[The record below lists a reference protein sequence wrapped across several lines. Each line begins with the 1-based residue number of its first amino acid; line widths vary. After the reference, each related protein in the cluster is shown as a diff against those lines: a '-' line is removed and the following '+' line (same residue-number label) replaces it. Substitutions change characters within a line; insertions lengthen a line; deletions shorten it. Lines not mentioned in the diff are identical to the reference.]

1 MEKIAIISD
10 IHGNIT
16 ALNEVLKDIEKRG
29 IKKIMCLGDMV
40 IKCSS
45 PRECLEKVFSKCE
58 VVIKG
63 NCEERVASCPR
74 IEEHFWNQRK
84 LTKEQLEKVEA
95 LPLSHDFYM
104 SGYKIRIMHASPYSI
119 KEKSYYWDF
128 DEEYENRIDN
138 MFKNTEYL
146 NNIGEEKPDIVV
158 FTGDLINKNAKINNE
173 DIEFLEEELESISAK
188 VGKYAIYGDEDYS
201 IESYKTIMEKS
212 KFKILNNSYDEIFY
226 KNNESMFIIGLPSS
240 LKEEI
245 KLEDAFNFYK
255 EDEKRKFIIVLVHD
269 GKTIRFLDESTYEVD
284 LVLGGHSLNGSIV
297 IPYYGGIFI
306 DDGAYKYYQE
316 HYSKGITDIY
326 ISSGIGTNKYP
337 YRIFNKPSFNLYRL
351 KAQS

>member
-1 MEKIAIISD
+1 MEKKEKEKKKGGKLLSIFLFLVVIVVIIFLYAKYS
-10 IHGNIT
+10 
-16 ALNEVLKDIEKRG
+16 G
-29 IKKIMCLGDMV
+29 IKGLIVKEYKVKSEILTNNFSGLKIIHFSDLLYKSTVDKEDV
-40 IKCSS
+40 KNLIK
-45 PRECLEKVFSKCE
+45 
-58 VVIKG
+58 
-63 NCEERVASCPR
+63 R
-74 IEEHFWNQRK
+74 INE
-84 LTKEQLEKVEA
+84 L
-95 LPLSHDFYM
+95 
-104 SGYKIRIMHASPYSI
+104 
-119 KEKSYYWDF
+119 
-128 DEEYENRIDN
+128 
-138 MFKNTEYL
+138 
-146 NNIGEEKPDIVV
+146 KPDIVV
-158 FTGDLINKNAKINNE
+158 FTGDLINKNAKITNE
-173 DIEFLEEELESISAK
+173 DIEFLEEELESIKAK

-226 KNNESMFIIGLPSS
+226 KNNESMFIIGFPSS

-284 LVLGGHSLNGSIV
+284 LVLGGHSLNGSVV

-326 ISSGIGTNKYP
+326 ISSGVGTNKYP

>member
-1 MEKIAIISD
+1 MEK
-10 IHGNIT
+10 
-16 ALNEVLKDIEKRG
+16 KEKEKKKGGKLLSIFLLLVVIVVTIFLYAKYTG
-29 IKKIMCLGDMV
+29 IKGLIVKEYRVKSEILTNNFSGLKIIHFSDLLYKSTVDKEDV
-40 IKCSS
+40 KNLIK
-45 PRECLEKVFSKCE
+45 
-58 VVIKG
+58 
-63 NCEERVASCPR
+63 R
-74 IEEHFWNQRK
+74 INE
-84 LTKEQLEKVEA
+84 L
-95 LPLSHDFYM
+95 
-104 SGYKIRIMHASPYSI
+104 
-119 KEKSYYWDF
+119 
-128 DEEYENRIDN
+128 
-138 MFKNTEYL
+138 
-146 NNIGEEKPDIVV
+146 KPDIVV

-269 GKTIRFLDESTYEVD
+269 GKTIKFLDESTYEVD
-284 LVLGGHSLNGSIV
+284 LVLGGHSLNGSVV

-326 ISSGIGTNKYP
+326 ISSGVGTNKYP

>member
-1 MEKIAIISD
+1 MEK
-10 IHGNIT
+10 
-16 ALNEVLKDIEKRG
+16 KEKEKKKGGKLLSIFLLLVVIVVTIFLYAKYTG
-29 IKKIMCLGDMV
+29 IKGLIVKEYRVKSEILTNNFSGLKIIHFSDLLYKSTVDKEDV
-40 IKCSS
+40 KNLIK
-45 PRECLEKVFSKCE
+45 
-58 VVIKG
+58 
-63 NCEERVASCPR
+63 R
-74 IEEHFWNQRK
+74 INE
-84 LTKEQLEKVEA
+84 L
-95 LPLSHDFYM
+95 
-104 SGYKIRIMHASPYSI
+104 
-119 KEKSYYWDF
+119 
-128 DEEYENRIDN
+128 
-138 MFKNTEYL
+138 
-146 NNIGEEKPDIVV
+146 KPDIVV

-173 DIEFLEEELESISAK
+173 DIEFLEEELESILAK

>member
-1 MEKIAIISD
+1 MEK
-10 IHGNIT
+10 
-16 ALNEVLKDIEKRG
+16 KEKEKKKGGKLLSIFLLLVVIVVTIFLYAKYTG
-29 IKKIMCLGDMV
+29 IKGLIVKEYRVKSEILTNNFSGLKIIHFSDLLYKSTVDKEDV
-40 IKCSS
+40 KNLIK
-45 PRECLEKVFSKCE
+45 
-58 VVIKG
+58 
-63 NCEERVASCPR
+63 R
-74 IEEHFWNQRK
+74 INE
-84 LTKEQLEKVEA
+84 L
-95 LPLSHDFYM
+95 
-104 SGYKIRIMHASPYSI
+104 
-119 KEKSYYWDF
+119 
-128 DEEYENRIDN
+128 
-138 MFKNTEYL
+138 
-146 NNIGEEKPDIVV
+146 KPDIVV

-297 IPYYGGIFI
+297 VPYYGGIFI

>member
-1 MEKIAIISD
+1 MEKKEKEKKKGGKLLSIFLFLVVIVVIIFLYAKYS
-10 IHGNIT
+10 
-16 ALNEVLKDIEKRG
+16 G
-29 IKKIMCLGDMV
+29 IKGLIVKEYRVKSEILTNNFSGLKI
-40 IKCSS
+40 IH
-45 PRECLEKVFSKCE
+45 FSDLLYKSTVDKE
-58 VVIKG
+58 DVKNLVK
-63 NCEERVASCPR
+63 R
-74 IEEHFWNQRK
+74 INE
-84 LTKEQLEKVEA
+84 L
-95 LPLSHDFYM
+95 
-104 SGYKIRIMHASPYSI
+104 
-119 KEKSYYWDF
+119 
-128 DEEYENRIDN
+128 
-138 MFKNTEYL
+138 
-146 NNIGEEKPDIVV
+146 KPDIVV
-158 FTGDLINKNAKINNE
+158 FTGDLINKNTKITNE
-173 DIEFLEEELESISAK
+173 DIEFLEEELESIKAK

-269 GKTIRFLDESTYEVD
+269 GKTIKFLDESTYEVD
-284 LVLGGHSLNGSIV
+284 LVLGGHSLNGSVV

>member
-1 MEKIAIISD
+1 MEK
-10 IHGNIT
+10 
-16 ALNEVLKDIEKRG
+16 KEKEKKKGGKLLSIFLFLVVIVVTIFLYAKYTG
-29 IKKIMCLGDMV
+29 IKGLIVKEYRVKSEILTNNFSGLKIIHFSDLLYKSTVDKEDV
-40 IKCSS
+40 KNLIK
-45 PRECLEKVFSKCE
+45 
-58 VVIKG
+58 
-63 NCEERVASCPR
+63 R
-74 IEEHFWNQRK
+74 INE
-84 LTKEQLEKVEA
+84 L
-95 LPLSHDFYM
+95 
-104 SGYKIRIMHASPYSI
+104 
-119 KEKSYYWDF
+119 
-128 DEEYENRIDN
+128 
-138 MFKNTEYL
+138 
-146 NNIGEEKPDIVV
+146 KPDIVV

-173 DIEFLEEELESISAK
+173 DIEFLEDELESISAK

-269 GKTIRFLDESTYEVD
+269 GKTIKFLDESTYEVD

>member
-1 MEKIAIISD
+1 MEK
-10 IHGNIT
+10 
-16 ALNEVLKDIEKRG
+16 KEKEKKKGGKLLSIFLFLVVIVVTIFLYAKYTG
-29 IKKIMCLGDMV
+29 IKGLIVKEYRVKSEILTNNFSGLKIIHFSDLLYKSTVDKEDV
-40 IKCSS
+40 KNLIK
-45 PRECLEKVFSKCE
+45 
-58 VVIKG
+58 
-63 NCEERVASCPR
+63 R
-74 IEEHFWNQRK
+74 INE
-84 LTKEQLEKVEA
+84 L
-95 LPLSHDFYM
+95 
-104 SGYKIRIMHASPYSI
+104 
-119 KEKSYYWDF
+119 
-128 DEEYENRIDN
+128 
-138 MFKNTEYL
+138 
-146 NNIGEEKPDIVV
+146 KPDIVV

-173 DIEFLEEELESISAK
+173 DIEFLEDELESISAK

-269 GKTIRFLDESTYEVD
+269 GKTIKFLDESTYEVD
-284 LVLGGHSLNGSIV
+284 LVLGGHSLNGSVV

>member
-1 MEKIAIISD
+1 MEK
-10 IHGNIT
+10 
-16 ALNEVLKDIEKRG
+16 KEKEKKKGGKLLSIFLFLVVIVVTIFLYAKYTG
-29 IKKIMCLGDMV
+29 IKGLIVKEYRVKSEILTNNFSGLKIIHFSDLLYKSTVDKEDV
-40 IKCSS
+40 KNLIK
-45 PRECLEKVFSKCE
+45 
-58 VVIKG
+58 
-63 NCEERVASCPR
+63 R
-74 IEEHFWNQRK
+74 INE
-84 LTKEQLEKVEA
+84 L
-95 LPLSHDFYM
+95 
-104 SGYKIRIMHASPYSI
+104 
-119 KEKSYYWDF
+119 
-128 DEEYENRIDN
+128 
-138 MFKNTEYL
+138 
-146 NNIGEEKPDIVV
+146 KPDIVV
-158 FTGDLINKNAKINNE
+158 FTGDLINKNAKITNE
-173 DIEFLEEELESISAK
+173 DIEFLEEELESIKAK

>member
-1 MEKIAIISD
+1 MEK
-10 IHGNIT
+10 
-16 ALNEVLKDIEKRG
+16 KEKEKKKGGKLLSIFLLLVVIVVTIFLYAKYSG
-29 IKKIMCLGDMV
+29 IKGLIVKEYRVKSEILTNNFSGLKI
-40 IKCSS
+40 IH
-45 PRECLEKVFSKCE
+45 FSDLLYKSTVDKE
-58 VVIKG
+58 DVKNLVK
-63 NCEERVASCPR
+63 R
-74 IEEHFWNQRK
+74 INE
-84 LTKEQLEKVEA
+84 L
-95 LPLSHDFYM
+95 
-104 SGYKIRIMHASPYSI
+104 
-119 KEKSYYWDF
+119 
-128 DEEYENRIDN
+128 
-138 MFKNTEYL
+138 
-146 NNIGEEKPDIVV
+146 KPDIVV

-284 LVLGGHSLNGSIV
+284 LVLGGHSLNGSVV

-326 ISSGIGTNKYP
+326 ISSGVGTNKYP

>member
-1 MEKIAIISD
+1 MK
-10 IHGNIT
+10 
-16 ALNEVLKDIEKRG
+16 
-29 IKKIMCLGDMV
+29 
-40 IKCSS
+40 
-45 PRECLEKVFSKCE
+45 
-58 VVIKG
+58 
-63 NCEERVASCPR
+63 
-74 IEEHFWNQRK
+74 
-84 LTKEQLEKVEA
+84 
-95 LPLSHDFYM
+95 
-104 SGYKIRIMHASPYSI
+104 
-119 KEKSYYWDF
+119 
-128 DEEYENRIDN
+128 
-138 MFKNTEYL
+138 
-146 NNIGEEKPDIVV
+146 
-158 FTGDLINKNAKINNE
+158 
-173 DIEFLEEELESISAK
+173 
-188 VGKYAIYGDEDYS
+188 
-201 IESYKTIMEKS
+201 
-212 KFKILNNSYDEIFY
+212 
-226 KNNESMFIIGLPSS
+226 
-240 LKEEI
+240 I

>member
-1 MEKIAIISD
+1 MEK
-10 IHGNIT
+10 
-16 ALNEVLKDIEKRG
+16 KEKEKKKGGKLLSIFLFLVVIVVTIFLYAKYSG
-29 IKKIMCLGDMV
+29 IKGLIVKEYRVKSEILTNNFSGLKI
-40 IKCSS
+40 IH
-45 PRECLEKVFSKCE
+45 FSDLLYKSTVDKE
-58 VVIKG
+58 DVKNLVK
-63 NCEERVASCPR
+63 R
-74 IEEHFWNQRK
+74 INE
-84 LTKEQLEKVEA
+84 L
-95 LPLSHDFYM
+95 
-104 SGYKIRIMHASPYSI
+104 
-119 KEKSYYWDF
+119 
-128 DEEYENRIDN
+128 
-138 MFKNTEYL
+138 
-146 NNIGEEKPDIVV
+146 KPDIVV
-158 FTGDLINKNAKINNE
+158 FTGDLINKNAKITNE
-173 DIEFLEEELESISAK
+173 DIEFLEEELESIKAK

-226 KNNESMFIIGLPSS
+226 KNNESMFIIGFPSS

-284 LVLGGHSLNGSIV
+284 LVLGGHSLNGSVV

-326 ISSGIGTNKYP
+326 ISSGVGTNKYP

>member
-1 MEKIAIISD
+1 MEKK
-10 IHGNIT
+10 
-16 ALNEVLKDIEKRG
+16 EKDKKKGGKLLSIFLLLVVIVVTIFLYAKYTG
-29 IKKIMCLGDMV
+29 IKGLIVKEYRVKSEILTNNFSGLKIIHFSDLLYKSTVDKEDV
-40 IKCSS
+40 KNLIK
-45 PRECLEKVFSKCE
+45 
-58 VVIKG
+58 
-63 NCEERVASCPR
+63 R
-74 IEEHFWNQRK
+74 INE
-84 LTKEQLEKVEA
+84 L
-95 LPLSHDFYM
+95 
-104 SGYKIRIMHASPYSI
+104 
-119 KEKSYYWDF
+119 
-128 DEEYENRIDN
+128 
-138 MFKNTEYL
+138 
-146 NNIGEEKPDIVV
+146 KPDIVV

>member
-1 MEKIAIISD
+1 MEK
-10 IHGNIT
+10 
-16 ALNEVLKDIEKRG
+16 KEKEKKKGGKLLSIFLFLVVIVVTIFLYAKYSG
-29 IKKIMCLGDMV
+29 IKGLIVKEYKVKSEILTNNFSGLKI
-40 IKCSS
+40 IH
-45 PRECLEKVFSKCE
+45 FSDLLYKSTVDKE
-58 VVIKG
+58 DVKNLVK
-63 NCEERVASCPR
+63 R
-74 IEEHFWNQRK
+74 INE
-84 LTKEQLEKVEA
+84 L
-95 LPLSHDFYM
+95 
-104 SGYKIRIMHASPYSI
+104 
-119 KEKSYYWDF
+119 
-128 DEEYENRIDN
+128 
-138 MFKNTEYL
+138 
-146 NNIGEEKPDIVV
+146 KPDIVV
-158 FTGDLINKNAKINNE
+158 FTGDLINKNAKITNE
-173 DIEFLEEELESISAK
+173 DIEFLEEELESIKAK

-269 GKTIRFLDESTYEVD
+269 GKTIKFLDESTYEVD
-284 LVLGGHSLNGSIV
+284 LVLGGHSLNGSVV

-306 DDGAYKYYQE
+306 DDGAHKYYQE

>member
-1 MEKIAIISD
+1 MEK
-10 IHGNIT
+10 
-16 ALNEVLKDIEKRG
+16 KEKEKKKGGKLLSIFLFLVVIVVTIFLYAKYTG
-29 IKKIMCLGDMV
+29 IKGLIVKEYRVKSEILTNNFSGLKI
-40 IKCSS
+40 IH
-45 PRECLEKVFSKCE
+45 FSDLLYKSTVDKE
-58 VVIKG
+58 DVKNLVK
-63 NCEERVASCPR
+63 R
-74 IEEHFWNQRK
+74 INE
-84 LTKEQLEKVEA
+84 L
-95 LPLSHDFYM
+95 
-104 SGYKIRIMHASPYSI
+104 
-119 KEKSYYWDF
+119 
-128 DEEYENRIDN
+128 
-138 MFKNTEYL
+138 
-146 NNIGEEKPDIVV
+146 KPDIVV
-158 FTGDLINKNAKINNE
+158 FTGDLINKNAKITNE
-173 DIEFLEEELESISAK
+173 DIEFLEEELESIKAK

-326 ISSGIGTNKYP
+326 ISSGVGTNKYP

>member
-1 MEKIAIISD
+1 MEKKEKEKKKGGKLLSIFLFLVVIVVIIFLYAKYS
-10 IHGNIT
+10 
-16 ALNEVLKDIEKRG
+16 G
-29 IKKIMCLGDMV
+29 IKGLIVKEYRVKSEILTNNFSGLKI
-40 IKCSS
+40 IH
-45 PRECLEKVFSKCE
+45 FSDLLYKSTVDKE
-58 VVIKG
+58 DVKNLVK
-63 NCEERVASCPR
+63 R
-74 IEEHFWNQRK
+74 INE
-84 LTKEQLEKVEA
+84 L
-95 LPLSHDFYM
+95 
-104 SGYKIRIMHASPYSI
+104 
-119 KEKSYYWDF
+119 
-128 DEEYENRIDN
+128 
-138 MFKNTEYL
+138 
-146 NNIGEEKPDIVV
+146 KPDIVV
-158 FTGDLINKNAKINNE
+158 FTGDLINKNAKITNE
-173 DIEFLEEELESISAK
+173 DIEFLEDELESIKAK

-269 GKTIRFLDESTYEVD
+269 GKTIKFLDESTYEVD
-284 LVLGGHSLNGSIV
+284 LVLGGHSLNGSVV

-326 ISSGIGTNKYP
+326 ISSGVGTNKYP

>member
-1 MEKIAIISD
+1 MEK
-10 IHGNIT
+10 
-16 ALNEVLKDIEKRG
+16 KEKEKKKGGKLLSIFLFLVVIVVTIFLYAKYSG
-29 IKKIMCLGDMV
+29 IKGLIVKEYRVKSEILTNNFSGLKI
-40 IKCSS
+40 IH
-45 PRECLEKVFSKCE
+45 FSDLLYKSTVDKE
-58 VVIKG
+58 DVKNLVK
-63 NCEERVASCPR
+63 R
-74 IEEHFWNQRK
+74 INE
-84 LTKEQLEKVEA
+84 L
-95 LPLSHDFYM
+95 
-104 SGYKIRIMHASPYSI
+104 
-119 KEKSYYWDF
+119 
-128 DEEYENRIDN
+128 
-138 MFKNTEYL
+138 
-146 NNIGEEKPDIVV
+146 KPDIVV
-158 FTGDLINKNAKINNE
+158 FTGDLINKNAKITNE
-173 DIEFLEEELESISAK
+173 DIEFLEEELESIKAK

-212 KFKILNNSYDEIFY
+212 KFKILNNSHDEIFY

-326 ISSGIGTNKYP
+326 ISSGVGTNKYP

>member
-1 MEKIAIISD
+1 MEK
-10 IHGNIT
+10 
-16 ALNEVLKDIEKRG
+16 KEKEKKKGGKLLSIFLLLVVIVVTIFLYAKYTG
-29 IKKIMCLGDMV
+29 IKGLIVKEYRVKSEILTNNFSGLKI
-40 IKCSS
+40 IH
-45 PRECLEKVFSKCE
+45 FSDLLYKSTVDKE
-58 VVIKG
+58 DVKNLVK
-63 NCEERVASCPR
+63 R
-74 IEEHFWNQRK
+74 INE
-84 LTKEQLEKVEA
+84 L
-95 LPLSHDFYM
+95 
-104 SGYKIRIMHASPYSI
+104 
-119 KEKSYYWDF
+119 
-128 DEEYENRIDN
+128 
-138 MFKNTEYL
+138 
-146 NNIGEEKPDIVV
+146 KPDIVV
-158 FTGDLINKNAKINNE
+158 FTGDLINKNAKITNE
-173 DIEFLEEELESISAK
+173 DIEFLEEELESIKAK

>member
-1 MEKIAIISD
+1 MEK
-10 IHGNIT
+10 
-16 ALNEVLKDIEKRG
+16 KEKEKKKGGKLLSIFLFLVVIVVTIFLYAKYTG
-29 IKKIMCLGDMV
+29 IKGLIVKEYRVKSEILTNNFSGLKIIHFSDLLYKSTVDKEDV
-40 IKCSS
+40 KNLIK
-45 PRECLEKVFSKCE
+45 
-58 VVIKG
+58 
-63 NCEERVASCPR
+63 R
-74 IEEHFWNQRK
+74 INE
-84 LTKEQLEKVEA
+84 L
-95 LPLSHDFYM
+95 
-104 SGYKIRIMHASPYSI
+104 
-119 KEKSYYWDF
+119 
-128 DEEYENRIDN
+128 
-138 MFKNTEYL
+138 
-146 NNIGEEKPDIVV
+146 KPDIVV

-173 DIEFLEEELESISAK
+173 DIEFLEDELESISAK

-297 IPYYGGIFI
+297 VPYYGGIFI

-326 ISSGIGTNKYP
+326 ISSGVGTNKYP

>member
-1 MEKIAIISD
+1 MEK
-10 IHGNIT
+10 
-16 ALNEVLKDIEKRG
+16 KEKEKKKGGKLLSIFLFLVVIVVTIFLYAKYTG
-29 IKKIMCLGDMV
+29 IKGLIVKEYRVKSEILTNNFSGLKI
-40 IKCSS
+40 IH
-45 PRECLEKVFSKCE
+45 FSDLLYKSTVDKE
-58 VVIKG
+58 DVKNLVK
-63 NCEERVASCPR
+63 R
-74 IEEHFWNQRK
+74 INE
-84 LTKEQLEKVEA
+84 L
-95 LPLSHDFYM
+95 
-104 SGYKIRIMHASPYSI
+104 
-119 KEKSYYWDF
+119 
-128 DEEYENRIDN
+128 
-138 MFKNTEYL
+138 
-146 NNIGEEKPDIVV
+146 KPDIVV
-158 FTGDLINKNAKINNE
+158 FTGDLINKNAKITNE
-173 DIEFLEEELESISAK
+173 DIEFLEEELESIKAK

-269 GKTIRFLDESTYEVD
+269 GKTIKFLDESTYEVD
-284 LVLGGHSLNGSIV
+284 LVLGGHSLNGSVV

-337 YRIFNKPSFNLYRL
+337 YRLFNKPSFNLYRL